1 MKLFLSRTKNNASRW
16 LGRAEPMSQALLIYN
31 RPVGL
36 DIPITC
42 SRTHSRHKK
51 KLDKQYFRCFNCF
64 LKRCFAS
71 LHSIAERFLSKRSTI
86 TFMDT
91 VLIAQLFHYARWS
104 HFAINKNCDVNY
116 SFYEYFRNFLRLI
129 AILGDLITWKNRLRF
144 EEEKEKRL
152 PKISFHFMGSQSAL
166 ASVEVHFLMLVLFMA
181 N

>member
-1 MKLFLSRTKNNASRW
+1 MLHVDLDVRKLCHKHCLSAIHFTAWTFPSHTV
-16 LGRAEPMSQALLIYN
+16 EPA
-31 RPVGL
+31 V
-36 DIPITC
+36 D
-42 SRTHSRHKK
+42 KK

-71 LHSIAERFLSKRSTI
+71 LRSIAERFLSKRSTI

-91 VLIAQLFHYARWS
+91 VLIAQLFHYAQWS

-144 EEEKEKRL
+144 EEEKEKSDFRKFL
-152 PKISFHFMGSQSAL
+152 SISWGVSLRSW
-166 ASVEVHFLMLVLFMA
+166 V
-181 N
+181 